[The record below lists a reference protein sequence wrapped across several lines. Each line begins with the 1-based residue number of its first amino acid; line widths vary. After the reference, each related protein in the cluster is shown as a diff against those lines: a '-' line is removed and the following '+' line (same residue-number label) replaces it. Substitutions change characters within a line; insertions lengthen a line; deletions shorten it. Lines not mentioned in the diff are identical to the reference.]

1 MSSQQRF
8 FKRMFD
14 LIFSVIG
21 ILFFWWLIV
30 IAWLIATIETRSNG
44 LFFQKRVGKY
54 GKMFSVI
61 KIKTMYSTK
70 NGSTN
75 ITITNDPRITKF
87 GRFFRRSKIDELPQ
101 LWNVMIGDMS
111 FVGPRPDVTGY
122 ANLLNDSDRIILTI
136 SPGITGPASIKYK
149 NEETLLAEQIDP
161 VKYNNNVIWP
171 DKVKIN
177 RDYIINY
184 RFVKDLRYI
193 WKTLQ
198 Y

>member
-1 MSSQQRF
+1 MSAQQRF
-8 FKRMFD
+8 IKRLFD

-21 ILFFWWLIV
+21 ILLFWWLIV
-30 IAWLIATIETRSNG
+30 IAWLLASIEARSNG
-44 LFFQKRVGKY
+44 LFFQKRVGKG

-61 KIKTMYSTK
+61 KIKTMCCTK
-70 NGSTN
+70 DGFNN
-75 ITITNDPRITKF
+75 ITTTNDPRITKF
-87 GRFFRRSKIDELPQ
+87 GRIFRRTKIDELPQ
-101 LWNVMIGDMS
+101 LWNVLIGDMS
-111 FVGPRPDVTGY
+111 FVGPRPDVAGY
-122 ANLLNDSDRIILTI
+122 ADLLNGSDRIILTI

-161 VKYNNNVIWP
+161 VKYNDNVIWP

-184 RFVKDLRYI
+184 CFVNDLRYI

-198 Y
+198 S